1 MINKETGSTSTN
13 NTSLNESTDNQ
24 VRPQQPQPQAQQ
36 QKQNMNNSLQ
46 RQQQSQ
52 GQLNQAKVPS
62 SPTHNQLQQK
72 QQLRQSPQ
80 SMSQQTPQSLNELNE
95 ELRNKLVNFEKLVA
109 SYKQKNDVSK
119 IFENNQVNNSIY
131 LIDGAIRNCS
141 QNTGSN
147 LNRSFNNKIKDF
159 CVGYLAKMLD
169 INLDDFS
176 RKYEQIASEYRIRN
190 LENNLRNKLID
201 LKKEVDVQMEK
212 CKDTFNKS
220 YENYRNELMRIQSD
234 VDRQKVQFPKKQFE
248 WTVKI
253 RELFFQS
260 CNIKTNLLKLRVTPS
275 SLQLPR
281 NGELSIEQK
290 EAILSNERDEQF
302 KKFIMENVLSIWPDS
317 WMSLNELLIK
327 YDNFKRNHQNTH
339 QKNMQQ
345 RQQQQQQQ
353 QQPQSQQ
360 NQNQPKTQANQLMKN
375 NRNNSAPPTA
385 QNPQQRNGN
394 TNNNSS
400 NGAVISLSSKNGKQ
414 VVIQN
419 ASMATSSSIPNQLNT
434 SNNSNNNKTLQFS
447 PSINQNLNRPTSV
460 PSNMNKVS
468 PTSSSNEQLKMQQSQ
483 QATKLKQQQQN
494 KVPNSNA
501 INQAKPVGHQQQQQ
515 QQSPNKPNVYD
526 SVVNRYNRGPST
538 SSPIV
543 TNPVASNSPRNNN
556 LPQQSQ
562 NININKEALNISTNQ
577 AAAIASVLSPSSLSK
592 LTPQQQQ
599 QFQLLCSSPAF
610 NQNLNLNFLKQTF
623 LANAAQSTNQFHDDP
638 R

>member
-1 MINKETGSTSTN
+1 MINKETGNTSTN
-13 NTSLNESTDNQ
+13 SLNEFADNQ
-24 VRPQQPQPQAQQ
+24 IRPQQPQAQQ
-36 QKQNMNNSLQ
+36 QKQNMNNTIQ

-52 GQLNQAKVPS
+52 GQQNQAKVPS
-62 SPTHNQLQQK
+62 SPTHNQFQQK

-80 SMSQQTPQSLNELNE
+80 SMSQQIPQSLNELNE

-109 SYKQKNDVSK
+109 NYKQKNDMSK
-119 IFENNQVNNSIY
+119 IFENNHVNNSIY

-159 CVGYLAKMLD
+159 CVSYLAKMLD

-176 RKYEQIASEYRIRN
+176 RKYEQVASEYRIRN
-190 LENNLRNKLID
+190 LENNLRNKLVD

-212 CKDTFNKS
+212 CKETFNKS
-220 YENYRNELMRIQSD
+220 YDNYKSELIRIQND

-253 RELFFQS
+253 RDLFFHS

-275 SLQLPR
+275 SLQLTR
-281 NGELSIEQK
+281 NGELTVEQK
-290 EAILSNERDEQF
+290 EAILNNERDEQF
-302 KKFIMENVLSIWPDS
+302 KKFIMENVLNIWPDS
-317 WMSLNELLIK
+317 WMNLNELLIK

-353 QQPQSQQ
+353 PQPQQ
-360 NQNQPKTQANQLMKN
+360 NQNQSKTQASQLMKN

-385 QNPQQRNGN
+385 QNPQQNQQRNGN
-394 TNNNSS
+394 ANNSLASS

-419 ASMATSSSIPNQLNT
+419 ASMATSSSIPNQSNT
-434 SNNSNNNKTLQFS
+434 SNNSNNNKALHFS

-468 PTSSSNEQLKMQQSQ
+468 PTSSNDQLKMQQSQ
-483 QATKLKQQQQN
+483 QAIKLKQQQQN

-501 INQAKPVGHQQQQQ
+501 INQAKPVSYQQ

-526 SVVNRYNRGPST
+526 SVVTKFNKGPST

-543 TNPVASNSPRNNN
+543 ANPVASNSPRNNN
-556 LPQQSQ
+556 LAQQSQ
-562 NININKEALNISTNQ
+562 NLNINKDPLSISTNQ

-599 QFQLLCSSPAF
+599 QLQLLCNSPAF
-610 NQNLNLNFLKQTF
+610 NQNLNLSLFKQTF
-623 LANAAQSTNQFHDDP
+623 LSNPAPSANQYHDDP